1 MAIKKEVVLVSGG
14 YTRSVCTSR
23 CKILDGC
30 IGPLDVGGWISRLP
44 GLYCKAMDVLEMGN
58 VTTGHIHVK
67 AADGVVHNGDCWG
80 GRMPMAAGPRTDE
93 SRARGGRTHG
103 KCPVRLAGATG
114 VQRDE
119 GGNR

>member
-80 GRMPMAAGPRTDE
+80 ADAY
-93 SRARGGRTHG
+93 GGGTS
-103 KCPVRLAGATG
+103 
-114 VQRDE
+114 
-119 GGNR
+119 N